1 MTLEV
6 HTRLV
11 LPAQA
16 ERLRDVRE
24 VVRTVAAT
32 AGAPID
38 RIEDMVLAVGEACAN
53 VVAHAYDE
61 GGGDMHVLI
70 DRRQDDLVMVVSD
83 SGAPIVDKRSEGAG
97 VGLKLIRELC
107 DSVAIEGPGD
117 AGTVIVMTFRLWGGR

>member
-1 MTLEV
+1 MTVEV

-11 LPAQA
+11 LPAVA

-32 AGAPID
+32 AGAPPD
-38 RIEDMVLAVGEACAN
+38 RIEDMVLAVAEACAN
-53 VVAHAYDE
+53 VVAHAYAED
-61 GGGDMHVLI
+61 GGDMHVLI

-83 SGAPIVDKRSEGAG
+83 SGKPIVDRKSEGAG
-97 VGLKLIRELC
+97 VGLKLINELA

-117 AGTVIVMTFRLWGGR
+117 AGTVIVMTFRLHAER